1 MKSCFMF
8 KLGKRQTEEL
18 ELCLDSTK
26 SLVIKRKRLILLPLS
41 INMLLSV
48 MDPVWELDIPS
59 LIPCILLSSPVQ

>member
-1 MKSCFMF
+1 MKRLFMF
-8 KLGKRQTEEL
+8 KLGKWQTVRL
-18 ELCLDSTK
+18 KFYCTDNLK
-26 SLVIKRKRLILLPLS
+26 GLILLPVS